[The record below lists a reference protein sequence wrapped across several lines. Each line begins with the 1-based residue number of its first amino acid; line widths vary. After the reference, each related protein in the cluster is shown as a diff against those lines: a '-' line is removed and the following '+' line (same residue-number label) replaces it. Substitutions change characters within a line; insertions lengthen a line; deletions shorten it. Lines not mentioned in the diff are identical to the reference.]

1 MSTRLL
7 LLLLLIASIPA
18 TSHAQLTLEQCYE
31 KARNNYPLVSQY
43 GLIEK
48 SEAFNLSNA
57 AKAWLPQISFSAK
70 ATWQS
75 EVIELPFT
83 MPGVGEMDH
92 DQYQATLELSQTVW
106 DGGATSARREMYKA
120 SSELEKQKFEVDM
133 YTLQERVNQL
143 YFGILLLNEQLN
155 LNAVLQKDLM
165 TSFNRVEA
173 SVNNGV
179 ASQADL
185 DAIRVEQLRAEQ
197 MKTELL
203 ASKKSFIEMLSA
215 FTGEKF
221 SMETDFVKP
230 DAVPGSPETLTIR
243 RPELLLFDA
252 QSNLF
257 ASQQKIVRAGTMP
270 RLGLFAQGGYGKP
283 GLNMLSNEFNPFFI
297 GGVRLSWNISG
308 FYTQSNEMQLLK
320 INQSGADIQKQT
332 FLFNTNLKIA
342 QQSNEISKFQELLKS
357 DDEIIRLRLGIK
369 NTTEVRV
376 ENGTATAADLIRDI
390 NAVNRS
396 MLDKALHEMQML
408 NAVYNLKNSTNQ

>member
-48 SEAFNLSNA
+48 SEAYNLSNA
-57 AKAWLPQISFSAK
+57 AKAWLPQLSFSAK

-106 DGGATSARREMYKA
+106 DGGATGARREMYKA
-120 SSELEKQKFEVDM
+120 SSELEKQKYEVDL
-133 YTLQERVNQL
+133 YTIKERVNQL

-155 LNAVLQKDLM
+155 LNAVLLKDLE
-165 TSFNRVEA
+165 TNYNRVEA
-173 SVNNGV
+173 SMNNGM

-185 DAIRVEQLRAEQ
+185 DAVRVEQLKAGQ
-197 MKTELL
+197 MKAELL
-203 ASKKSFIEMLSA
+203 ASEKSFIEMLSA
-215 FTGEKF
+215 FTGENI
-221 SMETDFVKP
+221 SIETVFVKP
-230 DAVPGSPETLTIR
+230 DASLISQETNSIL
-243 RPELLLFDA
+243 RPEVQLFDA

-257 ASQQKIVRAGTMP
+257 ASQQKMVRAGTMP
-270 RLGLFAQGGYGKP
+270 KLGLFAQGGYGKP
-283 GLNMLSNEFNPFFI
+283 GLNMLSNELNPFFI

-308 FYTQSNEMQLLK
+308 FYTQSNEIQLLK
-320 INQSGADIQKQT
+320 INQRGADIQKQT
-332 FLFNTNLKIA
+332 FLFNTNMKIA
-342 QQSNEISKFQELLKS
+342 QQRNEIAKFQELLKS
-357 DDEIIRLRLGIK
+357 DDEIIRLRQGIQH
-369 NTTEVRV
+369 TTEVRV
-376 ENGTATAADLIRDI
+376 ENGTATASDLIRDL

-396 MLDKALHEMQML
+396 MLDKAMHEMQML
-408 NAVYNLKNSTNQ
+408 SAMYNLKNSTNQ